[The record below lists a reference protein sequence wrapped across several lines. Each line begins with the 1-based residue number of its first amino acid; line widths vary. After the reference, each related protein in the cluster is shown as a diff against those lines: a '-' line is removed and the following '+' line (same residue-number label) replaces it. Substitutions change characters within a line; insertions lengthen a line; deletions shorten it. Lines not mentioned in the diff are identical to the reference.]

1 MYYILFNPKASGNK
15 GTQKAKELEGILKD
29 AELVFRSVLEIDNYK
44 NFIASLT
51 EDDKIV
57 VVGGDGTL
65 NRFINDIRGLKVTN
79 DVYYF
84 PAGTGND
91 FLRDLG
97 LEGKAGPHKINKYLE
112 ELPRVIIDGKDWL
125 FLNGVGYGIDGYCC
139 EEADKLHAAGQIDIN
154 YTSIAIKGLLGRFK
168 PRNAKV
174 SVDDKEYSFR
184 NVWIAATMNGRYY
197 GGGMKCAPAQDRL
210 NPDRKVSL
218 VIFRGRSKLATL
230 AVFPSIFSGEHVK
243 HIKRVMVFEGH
254 DIRVEF
260 DKPCA
265 LQIDG
270 ETALNI
276 SSYEVKSARV

>member
-1 MYYILFNPKASGNK
+1 MKMYYVLYNPIAGNGQGKAAAEKIKDFIS
-15 GTQKAKELEGILKD
+15 EGIEMVDITEVDYKD
-29 AELVFRSVLEIDNYK
+29 LFAK
-44 NFIASLT
+44 CAP
-51 EDDKIV
+51 DDKIV
-57 VVGGDGTL
+57 LCGGDGTL
-65 NRFINDIRGLKVTN
+65 NRFINETE
-79 DVYYF
+79 DVRTGVSILF
-84 PAGTGND
+84 FAGGSGND
-91 FLRDLG
+91 FLRDLDKTPPC
-97 LEGKAGPHKINKYLE
+97 EPFDIGKYIVDLPEVEVRGKKY
-112 ELPRVIIDGKDWL
+112 K

-174 SVDDKEYSFR
+174 SVDDKEYLFR

-197 GGGMKCAPAQDRL
+197 GGGMKCAPSQDRL

-243 HIKRVMVFEGH
+243 HVKRVMVFEGH

>member
-79 DVYYF
+79 DIYYY

-97 LEGKAGPHKINKYLE
+97 LEGKVGPHKINKYLE
-112 ELPRVIIDGKDWL
+112 ELPRVIVDGKDWL

-197 GGGMKCAPAQDRL
+197 GGGMKCAPSQDRL

>member
-44 NFIASLT
+44 NFISSLT

-79 DVYYF
+79 DIYYY

-97 LEGKAGPHKINKYLE
+97 LEGKVGPHKINKYLE
-112 ELPRVIIDGKDWL
+112 ELPRVIVDGKDWL

-139 EEADKLHAAGQIDIN
+139 EEADRLHAAGQIDIN

>member
-97 LEGKAGPHKINKYLE
+97 LENSVGPHKINKYLE
-112 ELPRVIIDGKDWL
+112 ELPRVIVDGKDWL

-174 SVDDKEYSFR
+174 TIDDKEYSFR
-184 NVWIAATMNGRYY
+184 HVWIAATMNGRYY
-197 GGGMKCAPAQDRL
+197 GGGMKCAPSQDRL
-210 NPDRKVSL
+210 NPDRKLSL

>member
-97 LEGKAGPHKINKYLE
+97 LENSVGPHKINKYLE
-112 ELPRVIIDGKDWL
+112 ELPRVIVCL
-125 FLNGVGYGIDGYCC
+125 
-139 EEADKLHAAGQIDIN
+139 
-154 YTSIAIKGLLGRFK
+154 
-168 PRNAKV
+168 
-174 SVDDKEYSFR
+174 
-184 NVWIAATMNGRYY
+184 
-197 GGGMKCAPAQDRL
+197 
-210 NPDRKVSL
+210 
-218 VIFRGRSKLATL
+218 
-230 AVFPSIFSGEHVK
+230 
-243 HIKRVMVFEGH
+243 
-254 DIRVEF
+254 
-260 DKPCA
+260 
-265 LQIDG
+265 
-270 ETALNI
+270 
-276 SSYEVKSARV
+276 SARLYFLGLGAAVVGLPQGTVHRHVPVVFLARACEYQRARAGLAAAEVQVVVA

>member
-44 NFIASLT
+44 NFISSLT

-79 DVYYF
+79 DIYYY

-97 LEGKAGPHKINKYLE
+97 LEGKVGPHKINKYLE
-112 ELPRVIIDGKDWL
+112 DLPRVIVDGKDWL

-270 ETALNI
+270 ETVLNI

>member
-79 DVYYF
+79 DIYYY

-97 LEGKAGPHKINKYLE
+97 LENSVGPHKINKYLE
-112 ELPRVIIDGKDWL
+112 ELPRVIVDGKDWL